1 MQYINSNKLKEI
13 KLNKDNFYVLMDF
26 DRTITEGGSI
36 SCWNILNYSTLLGPD
51 FRKKRKEIH
60 NRPKPNGDDKIKIE
74 YYEDKFK
81 RYLKLQEDFNLNDI
95 IIDDAVRETP
105 LVFRDNAK
113 EFFLKMYELNIPVII
128 ISCSIKNILEK
139 VLKAHNCY
147 YDNIEIYSNYYDY
160 SKHRNH
166 IWDVT
171 PYNKDKI
178 VFLEK
183 TNKMIENRE
192 YIILLGDRVEDI
204 KMIPK
209 DKLKNTISFG
219 FLDEDKGIEENLEKY
234 NSNFDV
240 VLTNNSGFEDVI
252 KILNI

>member
-13 KLNKDNFYVLMDF
+13 KLNKDNFYVLIDF

-60 NRPKPNGDDKIKIE
+60 YKQKPNGDDKIKIE

-113 EFFLKMYELNIPVII
+113 EFFLKMYELKIPVII

-139 VLKAHNCY
+139 VLRAHNCY
-147 YDNIEIYSNYYDY
+147 YDNMEIYSNYYDY
-160 SKHRNH
+160 SEQRNH
-166 IWDVT
+166 IFNVT
-171 PYNKDKI
+171 PYSKNKI
-178 VFLEK
+178 SFSEK
-183 TNKMIENRE
+183 TNKMIENRKF
-192 YIILLGDRVEDI
+192 IVLLGDMVEDI
-204 KMIPK
+204 KMVSQ
-209 DKLKNTISFG
+209 DKLIDTITIG
-219 FLDEDKGIEENLEKY
+219 FLDEDKGIEKNLEKY
-234 NSNFDV
+234 KSSFDV

-252 KILNI
+252 KLLKI